1 MTAHSRVSRRQLEF
15 YKFALTDDGKWSL
28 VVLKFYAGLFS
39 IEEPD
44 IMKKSNTG
52 WRESKNPALKFAFF
66 KNLKQTEIDRIESF
80 VTNYSDWVILDVNE
94 HIKDEFDK
102 ELDFCVAL
110 GRPAETPQELNNKNR
125 SKIGELVYLAK
136 YKRQIDKA
144 DELAVLLGSA
154 INRIIKG
161 KIDGRF
167 SISFVPND
175 NYEEFYLPKYLAEK
189 LVSLKTIT
197 HNLDDAT
204 PFIQARIDTKINK
217 LKNISLKAKL
227 HFCKELYTPNKVTL
241 ATFVSNRNIVV
252 IDDLYQSGTTL
263 WSYARY
269 LKNMGAIKVIGLVC
283 EKNFRD
289 SDNL

>member
-1 MTAHSRVSRRQLEF
+1 MTERARFSRRELKF
-15 YKFALTDDGKWSL
+15 YKSGPTDDGSWRL
-28 VVLKFYAGLFS
+28 VIMDFYAQLFS

-52 WRESKNPALKFAFF
+52 WRESKKPGIKFAFF

-80 VTNYSDWVILDVNE
+80 VKNYSDWIILDVNE

-102 ELDFCVAL
+102 ELDFCLAL
-110 GRPAETPQELNNKNR
+110 GWPAVTPEELGKKNR
-125 SKIGELVYLAK
+125 SKIGELVNLAK
-136 YKRQIDKA
+136 YKRQINKA
-144 DELAVLLGSA
+144 DELAVILGSA
-154 INRIIKG
+154 LNRIIRG

-167 SISFVPND
+167 SISFVPTD
-175 NYEEFYLPKYLAEK
+175 NYEDFYLPKYLAEK
-189 LVSLKTIT
+189 LAALKTIT
-197 HNLDDAT
+197 HNLDDT
-204 PFIQARIDTKINK
+204 NSFIEARIQTKLNK
-217 LKNISLKAKL
+217 LKNISIKAKL
-227 HFCKELYTPNKVTL
+227 HICKELYTPDNVSL
-241 ATFVSNRNIVV
+241 ATPVSNRNIVV

-269 LKNMGAIKVIGLVC
+269 LKNMGAAKVLGLVC